1 MASVEDVQPVDT
13 MWLSPRDPSRM
24 ETSLAS
30 VPMVPVGM
38 VYTLHGAF
46 RSTAFAVPDGRKRK
60 HWSVSDTRRRK
71 TAKDYTRWLIGTP
84 GWLKASLYVRSSHTA
99 RDILPG
105 FAFAAAT
112 SFRYWTGSSRDRK

>member
-71 TAKDYTRWLIGTP
+71 TAKDLH
-84 GWLKASLYVRSSHTA
+84 SLANRDARLVKGVVVRSEFPHREGHTA
-99 RDILPG
+99 RLCLCCCDQFPILDWVVQR
-105 FAFAAAT
+105 
-112 SFRYWTGSSRDRK
+112 SE